1 MIFLN
6 ADFRRDLGTEGLQ
19 SADTNFRDA
28 INRGLI
34 PGPRLFVATD
44 PISSTGTYEARTENL
59 LGGTRLP
66 NLTDDAD
73 GEDNCRQAVR
83 RRLGLGA
90 DVIKVYADYRRRPM
104 RFPGGAEAI
113 LFPPTEPNPSI
124 EAYSLKEMEA
134 LASEAR
140 RGRSPIAAHAQT
152 NEAAT
157 MAAKVSNSHCLQRI
171 FR

>member
-1 MIFLN
+1 M
-6 ADFRRDLGTEGLQ
+6 RRDLGTEGLQ
-19 SADTNFRDA
+19 AADTNFRDA

-66 NLTDDAD
+66 NLTDAAD
-73 GEDNCRQAVR
+73 GVDNCRQAVR
-83 RRLGLGA
+83 RKLGLGA

-104 RFPGGAEAI
+104 RFPAGGEAI
-113 LFPPTEPNPSI
+113 LFPPSEPNPSI
-124 EAYSLKEMEA
+124 EAYTMEEMVA
-134 LASEAR
+134 LGSEAR
-140 RGRSPIAAHAQT
+140 RGQCPIAAHAQT

-157 MAAKVSNSHCLQRI
+157 MAAKVS
-171 FR
+171 